1 MIRQCKLIPH
11 ASLACVWHFRWWPS
25 TICSPS
31 LKSRERFP
39 LPQPINFLIKIKL
52 NIFKFIYEKKRV
64 FALHTPILIIEMST
78 RLIYLF
84 TYLYKQRTT
93 SWQELGSFRGLNYQ
107 GNSSFVSFVVVLYT
121 QNRVATNL
129 VQLYYSSSG
138 GSRSGSSSRKRRRR
152 EYEALHAKL
161 RWPMD

>member
-1 MIRQCKLIPH
+1 M
-11 ASLACVWHFRWWPS
+11 
-25 TICSPS
+25 
-31 LKSRERFP
+31 
-39 LPQPINFLIKIKL
+39 
-52 NIFKFIYEKKRV
+52 

-93 SWQELGSFRGLNYQ
+93 SWQELGYSRGLNYQ

-129 VQLYYSSSG
+129 VQHYYTSTTVVVVVEEVEVVVG
-138 GSRSGSSSRKRRRR
+138 GRG
-152 EYEALHAKL
+152 EGGNIKL
-161 RWPMD
+161 CMPIEMEHGLGQIIR